1 MFSMHN
7 DVWRSLFEE
16 IVTPII
22 DHCVK
27 ILATPQMKD
36 TKYIFLVGGFANSK
50 YFQMRMQT
58 AFAEYKGLS
67 IQIPDLPGL

>member
-36 TKYIFLVGGFANSK
+36 AKYIFLVGGFANSK
-50 YFQMRMQT
+50 YFQGKMRYEFGN
-58 AFAEYKGLS
+58 A
-67 IQIPDLPGL
+67 IHIPDHPGL